1 RRRRARIRGRVV
13 ARLRVGRA
21 HLRQWRAPVPRRVA
35 RRARRGRRAHRCH
48 RSGHRERAA
57 RGEPRRG
64 PGPARVRRRV
74 VARGVPVAVRVGC
87 EGAAGARRGGTRR
100 PPRRSPSA
108 RMARRRRRR
117 LPHRRRRPGQRR
129 PRRGRRRRRH
139 HVHLVVDRRALP
151 RGRGRAPRPSRRRV
165 HRPRHRG
172 HGART
177 RLARRRRG
185 GGALTRRPRRP
196 LPGRVTLARRR
207 LAAALAAV
215 VLTACTTPGHAS
227 SAPSTTTATTTPGS
241 ATVTSSTPT
250 TAPPPADNGLVTIQ
264 PGVLTVGTESVTA
277 PWYTATD
284 SSDPTTINGGF
295 EYDLARSIAARL
307 GLSSVRIV
315 VTPLVDV
322 LSAQACACDVMFDE
336 ILVTDNRA
344 RRADFT
350 EPYLTVDQ
358 GVLVRKGTTLST

>member
-1 RRRRARIRGRVV
+1 
-13 ARLRVGRA
+13 
-21 HLRQWRAPVPRRVA
+21 
-35 RRARRGRRAHRCH
+35 
-48 RSGHRERAA
+48 
-57 RGEPRRG
+57 
-64 PGPARVRRRV
+64 
-74 VARGVPVAVRVGC
+74 
-87 EGAAGARRGGTRR
+87 
-100 PPRRSPSA
+100 
-108 RMARRRRRR
+108 
-117 LPHRRRRPGQRR
+117 
-129 PRRGRRRRRH
+129 
-139 HVHLVVDRRALP
+139 
-151 RGRGRAPRPSRRRV
+151 
-165 HRPRHRG
+165 
-172 HGART
+172 
-177 RLARRRRG
+177 
-185 GGALTRRPRRP
+185 
-196 LPGRVTLARRR
+196 
-207 LAAALAAV
+207 
-215 VLTACTTPGHAS
+215 
-227 SAPSTTTATTTPGS
+227 GS

-358 GVLVRKGTTLST
+358 GVLVRKGTTLSTVVEGRQLRWGVALENASGLDLLTKRIKPNVAPQVVVDQQDALARLEDGRLDAVLLPTPDALARAEVDTSVTVAGQLRTSDLYAGVLALGSPNTALLNDAIRDMRDDGTIALFLRHYFGVDPSDVPVIPS